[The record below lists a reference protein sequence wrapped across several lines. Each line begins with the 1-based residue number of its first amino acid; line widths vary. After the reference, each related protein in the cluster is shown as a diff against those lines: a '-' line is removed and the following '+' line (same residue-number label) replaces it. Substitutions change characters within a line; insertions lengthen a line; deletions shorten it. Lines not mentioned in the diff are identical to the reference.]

1 MRLLLCPF
9 RPFCPKP
16 IVSARPAK
24 ILKFPNK
31 NRTFRPNPARS
42 FRYGS
47 SPIPINCASGTG
59 ESSSSSHS
67 MFDVRCFR
75 HPAVALAKAASFF
88 LFNSRAVD
96 LNPKIDNVE
105 APHIARTAAA
115 MTKSSHRLPM
125 IGQDRHA
132 HARISTVLSRTA
144 LALVFALTTFTAR
157 AQTNWELNSVAEVRA
172 LTPEQAQQNIPVHLN
187 GVVTF
192 ISKDIYSCF
201 VEDRTTGI
209 FVAIPTLPQD
219 LWPANL
225 APGQTVE
232 IEGTTSPGEYAPV
245 VTVEQITV
253 TGRTNLPSPKS
264 VSYDQLATGAE
275 DSQFV
280 EIGGV
285 VRSLRKFAMTELYEM
300 EIVTGGGRMLVYAKN
315 LPVTQPD
322 QLVDSSVRVRGV
334 CTTMFNHQRQLF
346 AVELMV
352 PRQEDL
358 QVEIPAPQNPFEI
371 PPRSIGSLFQFTPQE
386 SYGHRVK
393 LTGTVTLF
401 VPGSKLYLQDEHRG
415 VLAETKSTEPLA
427 PGDIVEVLG
436 FPSQGVYTPMLQDAV
451 YRKIRSSTP
460 LAAVRVTT
468 DDALSGNFDSEL
480 VQISARVIDRTWRG
494 DEQFLLLQ
502 DSNMIFQ
509 ANLEGADGADNFA
522 GVENGSIVS
531 VTGVCRIDP
540 GGGWVPGPVWRA
552 KSFNILMRSPSDAAV
567 LQSPPWWTLQK
578 VLWMSG
584 TLAFVALAAFGW
596 VGVLRRQV
604 ADRTRQLEAEIQH
617 RQLAERR
624 REIEQERTRVAHDL
638 HDDLGTGLTEVNM
651 LTSLVK
657 SPATSVAEKER
668 YLDDLSETALRM
680 VTSLDEIVWA
690 VNPRNDTIASL
701 ASYFGSYARRLL
713 DLASVSCGLD
723 ISEDLPEK
731 PLAPKFRQEIF
742 FALKEALNNVVRHAH
757 ATQVRLRIFVREE
770 NLIVEVADDG
780 RGLDGRPCAPGSD
793 GIANMNERMQ
803 SIGGTCEIISD
814 AQQGTTVRFRAP
826 LSRNEL

>member
-1 MRLLLCPF
+1 MTESEL
-9 RPFCPKP
+9 
-16 IVSARPAK
+16 
-24 ILKFPNK
+24 
-31 NRTFRPNPARS
+31 
-42 FRYGS
+42 
-47 SPIPINCASGTG
+47 SGT
-59 ESSSSSHS
+59 
-67 MFDVRCFR
+67 
-75 HPAVALAKAASFF
+75 K
-88 LFNSRAVD
+88 
-96 LNPKIDNVE
+96 
-105 APHIARTAAA
+105 
-115 MTKSSHRLPM
+115 TKSFHRLPM
-125 IGQDRHA
+125 IGQGRRA
-132 HARISTVLSRTA
+132 PARIGAA
-144 LALVFALTTFTAR
+144 LYRMALPVVFALTTFTDR

-172 LTPEQAQQNIPVHLN
+172 LTPEQAQRKIPVHLN

-192 ISKDIYSCF
+192 VSKDIYSCF
-201 VEDRTTGI
+201 VEDATTGI
-209 FVAIPTLPQD
+209 FVAIPTLPLD
-219 LWPANL
+219 LWPTNL
-225 APGQTVE
+225 EPGQTVE
-232 IEGTTSPGEYAPV
+232 IVGTTSPGEYAPV
-245 VTVEQITV
+245 VNVEHITV
-253 TGRTNLPSPKS
+253 MGRTKLPSPKS

-280 EIGGV
+280 EISGV

-322 QLVDSSVRVRGV
+322 ELVDSSVRVRGV

-358 QVEIPAPQNPFEI
+358 QVEIPAAQHPFEM

-386 SYGHRVK
+386 NYGHRVK

-401 VPGSKLYLQDEHRG
+401 GPGSKLYLQDEHRG

-460 LAAVRVTT
+460 PAAVRVTT

-480 VQISARVIDRTWRG
+480 VQISARVIDRTWSG
-494 DEQFLLLQ
+494 NEQFLLLQ
-502 DSNMIFQ
+502 DSNVIFQ
-509 ANLEGADGADNFA
+509 ANLEGAYGADNFA
-522 GVENGSIVS
+522 GVENGGVVS
-531 VTGVCRIDP
+531 VTGVCRIEP

-552 KSFNILMRSPSDAAV
+552 KSFNILMRSPSDVTV
-567 LQSPPWWTLQK
+567 LQSPPWWTLRK

-604 ADRTRQLEAEIQH
+604 AERTQQLEAEIQQ

-701 ASYFGSYARRLL
+701 ASYLGSYARRLL

-723 ISEDLPEK
+723 ISEDLPEQ
-731 PLAPKFRQEIF
+731 PLTPKVRQEIF
-742 FALKEALNNVVRHAH
+742 FSLKEALNNVVRHAH
-757 ATQVRLRIFVREE
+757 ATQVWLRIFVREDS
-770 NLIVEVADDG
+770 LIVELADDG
-780 RGLDGRPCAPGSD
+780 RGLDARPGAPGSD

-803 SIGGTCEIISD
+803 SIGGTCEIMSD
-814 AQQGTTVRFRAP
+814 VQQGTTVRFRAP